1 MHDSTHE
8 TGKSRRKI
16 DFFNTEQQ
24 TQAKHS
30 RLLKTPTE
38 PFGIVLLETQYSA
51 EKNQVGIN
59 TQTNCIKTVFWLY
72 FDPSIIMTL
81 SDLCSVFV
89 TVTSQFQTC
98 RFSVRSTSCWTMTDL
113 LKFPLSARY
122 IIKKQSKQ
130 KKQQPRC
137 DWSPDFN
144 FYFKGLNT
152 SFELNV

>member
-59 TQTNCIKTVFWLY
+59 KQTNCIKTVFWL
-72 FDPSIIMTL
+72 
-81 SDLCSVFV
+81 
-89 TVTSQFQTC
+89 
-98 RFSVRSTSCWTMTDL
+98 
-113 LKFPLSARY
+113 
-122 IIKKQSKQ
+122 
-130 KKQQPRC
+130 
-137 DWSPDFN
+137 
-144 FYFKGLNT
+144 
-152 SFELNV
+152 

>member
-59 TQTNCIKTVFWLY
+59 KQTNCIKTVFWPLKNNDTKRSVLC
-72 FDPSIIMTL
+72 FCHSHRAV
-81 SDLCSVFV
+81 SDMQIFSKVNKLLDNDRPFKISPLC
-89 TVTSQFQTC
+89 TI
-98 RFSVRSTSCWTMTDL
+98 
-113 LKFPLSARY
+113 Y
-122 IIKKQSKQ
+122 
-130 KKQQPRC
+130 
-137 DWSPDFN
+137 N
-144 FYFKGLNT
+144 
-152 SFELNV
+152 